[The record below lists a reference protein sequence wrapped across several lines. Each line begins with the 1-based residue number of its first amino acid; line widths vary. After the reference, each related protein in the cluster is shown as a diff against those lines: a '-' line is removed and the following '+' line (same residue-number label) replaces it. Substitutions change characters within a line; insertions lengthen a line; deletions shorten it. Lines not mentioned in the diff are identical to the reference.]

1 MRIRTVLGGVLVALT
16 LLFVAAGPAAAE
28 EDHSEETTE
37 SESGSEG
44 GESGGESGGEEE
56 IGHAEHEC
64 IEILEGGGKIDE
76 CQEAPNPI
84 LPETNELIWGG
95 LSFLILFLLL
105 FGLLAKFG
113 FPAVK
118 AGMDARTE
126 RIRSSLDEA
135 EQAKTDAQSI
145 LEDYQRQLADARSEA
160 ARIIEEARQTADALR
175 RDQEARLQTELNEMR
190 ERNAE
195 QIAQERDRVMSE
207 ISGQVKT
214 LAIELA
220 EKVVEANLDRDANLR
235 IIENYI
241 NSVNQS
247 GASR

>member
-1 MRIRTVLGGVLVALT
+1 MRIRTVLGGVLVALAA
-16 LLFVAAGPAAAE
+16 LVALAGPAAASAQE
-28 EDHSEETTE
+28 E
-37 SESGSEG
+37 
-44 GESGGESGGEEE
+44 GGEEE
-56 IGHAEHEC
+56 HPEISHAAEEC
-64 IEILEGGGKIDE
+64 IHLLEEGSDIDA

-84 LPETNELIWGG
+84 LPEVNELIWGG
-95 LSFLILFLLL
+95 ISFLLL

-126 RIRSSLDEA
+126 RIRSSIDEA

>member
-16 LLFVAAGPAAAE
+16 LLFVVAGPAAAE

-44 GESGGESGGEEE
+44 GESGGEEGPK
-56 IGHAEHEC
+56 GHAEEEC
-64 IEILEGGGKIDE
+64 IHILEGGGAIDE

-105 FGLLAKFG
+105 AKFG

-118 AGMDARTE
+118 KGMDARTE
-126 RIRSSLDEA
+126 RISNSLDEA
-135 EQAKTDAQSI
+135 EQAKVEAQSV
-145 LEDYQRQLADARSEA
+145 LEDYQRQLADARNEA
-160 ARIIEEARQTADALR
+160 ARIIEEARQTADNLR
-175 RDQEARLQTELNEMR
+175 REQESRLQAELDEMR
-190 ERNAE
+190 ERAAE
-195 QIAQERDRVMSE
+195 QNRLASERVMTE
-207 ISGQVKT
+207 VGDEVKS

-220 EKVVEANLDRDANLR
+220 EKVVEANLDREANMR
-235 IIENYI
+235 IIESYLA
-241 NSVNQS
+241 SVDRQ
-247 GASR
+247 GAAR